1 MSSLLSHYVGMIP
14 RTLFSLVVVSSMLAC
29 GDFDDQIDVVDGD
42 QVTTSHISQS
52 LQTMWG
58 QTSNEVKRQR
68 KWQGS
73 TTTDNRI
80 SRAFRERSADAEDI
94 EFVRETGFR
103 PYLEDEDDRELVRET
118 GFMPTPRLTL
128 VDVEDGTALLSWTRC
143 PNVAYYVL
151 TGRIIQ
157 EGLREQH
164 GTSFILRTTDAS
176 IDLDG
181 DVWEF
186 SVVAVS
192 NDKARRSKASNRVQ
206 AVPDAD

>member
-1 MSSLLSHYVGMIP
+1 MSNLLSPFVGWMP
-14 RTLFSLVVVSSMLAC
+14 RMVSALVLFTGMLAC
-29 GDFDDQIDVVDGD
+29 GDFDEHQDVVERD
-42 QVTTSHISQS
+42 QSATSNVSQS

-68 KWQGS
+68 KWQRTETTNNRFS
-73 TTTDNRI
+73 TAFQDRSTDTE
-80 SRAFRERSADAEDI
+80 SI

-103 PYLEDEDDRELVRET
+103 PYLQDEDDRELVRET

-128 VDVEDGTALLSWTRC
+128 VDVEDGTALLSWTSC

-151 TGRIIQ
+151 TGRVIRD
-157 EGLREQH
+157 GLREQH

-176 IDLDG
+176 IDLDD

-192 NDKARRSKASNRVQ
+192 NDKARRSTASNRVQ